1 MTQQRHCPAF
11 YVAARS
17 ESQLYQNICLSR
29 YDAVS
34 SAAGGWPVNGAP
46 PFSLPNAGDST
57 AVRLSAPGAVRHDV
71 AHQVVHVVLQIPDD
85 VLDDVSDRD
94 HAHDLARVQ
103 HWQMA
108 KTALSHHCHAAF
120 QRIVRLDGH
129 RVARHHLAHRRLL
142 RIEPGQQHFDR
153 AVTLGHDT
161 NQHVVVDYQHR
172 PDPVVAHLE
181 QGFDHHVAGTNMD
194 QGATL
199 VGQSAFYCA
208 HRSPLVGAVLPRL
221 DGPH

>member
-1 MTQQRHCPAF
+1 MTANFAKLPNLCYNAEPMTHAVLNVGDWPLTSFSGKAMSGLGATADIGRRYRLDGSVALTQQRHCPAF

-46 PFSLPNAGDST
+46 PFSLPDAGGST

-71 AHQVVHVVLQIPDD
+71 AHQVAHVVLQISDD

-103 HWQMA
+103 HW
-108 KTALSHHCHAAF
+108 
-120 QRIVRLDGH
+120 
-129 RVARHHLAHRRLL
+129 
-142 RIEPGQQHFDR
+142 
-153 AVTLGHDT
+153 
-161 NQHVVVDYQHR
+161 
-172 PDPVVAHLE
+172 
-181 QGFDHHVAGTNMD
+181 
-194 QGATL
+194 
-199 VGQSAFYCA
+199 
-208 HRSPLVGAVLPRL
+208 
-221 DGPH
+221 